1 MDIGNRLKECDLGI
15 TEYISKYPGF
25 SAIIK
30 ERYSDFHVNE
40 IDLDGQIAKLTH
52 QNIPSDSDDNVNIE
66 DLRTM
71 ISSAI
76 WDQLQVLKDNP
87 SSTIQIDVTNIDK
100 TERRNIHTIAQNLAN
115 VISQTTIEDD
125 KKFIMIIPKNIKTG
139 KFLKHYKNL
148 FISNLY
154 TF

>member
-1 MDIGNRLKECDLGI
+1 MDVGNRLKECDLGI

-40 IDLDGQIAKLTH
+40 IDLDGQVAKLTH

-66 DLRTM
+66 DLKTM
-71 ISSAI
+71 ISSTI
-76 WDQLQVLKDNP
+76 WDQLQILKENP

-115 VISQTTIEDD
+115 VISQTIVEDD
-125 KKFIMIIPKNIKTG
+125 KKFIMIMPKNTKTS
-139 KFLKHYKNL
+139 KFLKHYKNVY
-148 FISNLY
+148 I
-154 TF
+154 